1 MRRGA
6 CRLILLLVLAL
17 AGTPSAAQTP
27 VPDAQVAQ
35 RVDEYME
42 ALWRVRRYGGSVLVA
57 REGRLLVNRGYG
69 LANAELEVPNRPAT
83 VYRIGSLT
91 KAFTAAAI
99 LLLQERGRLSVQDSI
114 CQYLTD
120 CPEPWRPI
128 TLHHLLTHTSGIPN
142 VTVLPEWEALKTVP
156 ATPAEV
162 VARVRTLPLGFPP
175 GERYDYSNSNYL
187 LLGLV
192 IERASGQSYDA
203 FMREAV
209 FGPLRL
215 ENTAYDHRLPVV
227 PNRAAGYSRAARGIV
242 NAPYAD
248 PSLSFSAGGLRST
261 TADLSR
267 WVEAL
272 AAPGF
277 LTQRSLD
284 AMFTPFRGTYAY
296 GWAVDQL
303 HGRRHIGHTG
313 GIEGFSTHISRFPD
327 NRATVIVLSNN
338 DAAVANAIARDL
350 SAILFGEPYQVPREP
365 TQVSVDPAVYAAYAG
380 RYEIA
385 PGAMLVVV
393 REGERLTIG
402 SGQPPSAELFPESE
416 TEFFMRVADARVTFV
431 RGEGARVTGLVLHQ
445 NGQDIPARKVE

>member
-1 MRRGA
+1 
-6 CRLILLLVLAL
+6 
-17 AGTPSAAQTP
+17 
-27 VPDAQVAQ
+27 
-35 RVDEYME
+35 
-42 ALWRVRRYGGSVLVA
+42 
-57 REGRLLVNRGYG
+57 
-69 LANAELEVPNRPAT
+69 
-83 VYRIGSLT
+83 
-91 KAFTAAAI
+91 
-99 LLLQERGRLSVQDSI
+99 
-114 CQYLTD
+114 
-120 CPEPWRPI
+120 
-128 TLHHLLTHTSGIPN
+128 
-142 VTVLPEWEALKTVP
+142 
-156 ATPAEV
+156 
-162 VARVRTLPLGFPP
+162 
-175 GERYDYSNSNYL
+175 
-187 LLGLV
+187 
-192 IERASGQSYDA
+192 
-203 FMREAV
+203 
-209 FGPLRL
+209 
-215 ENTAYDHRLPVV
+215 
-227 PNRAAGYSRAARGIV
+227 
-242 NAPYAD
+242 
-248 PSLSFSAGGLRST
+248 
-261 TADLSR
+261 
-267 WVEAL
+267 
-272 AAPGF
+272 
-277 LTQRSLD
+277 
-284 AMFTPFRGTYAY
+284 MFTPFRGTYAY